1 MKSSSQEEIQAFLD
15 DMDKDTKNK
24 VRDALAMLTNELAVP
39 IADKHEEPATLK
51 SLVEESMKSS
61 TQEEIQ
67 AFLDD
72 MDKETKSKV
81 RDALAMPM
89 NELAMPVADKKDE
102 PATLKCLVEESMKSS
117 SEEEIQSFV
126 DGLAEETKT
135 RIRDVLAMLAKE
147 QAVPF
152 ADEKDAPA
160 TLKCL
165 IEEGMKSSSE
175 IELQSFLDGLDEETK
190 NRIRDVLAM
199 LTQERATM
207 ELKEGG
213 LTAMDSLIL
222 DSLRSSSEEEIQ
234 SFLEGLD
241 GETKNRIRDVLAML
255 KQDGPAESLEGST
268 GCK

>member
-1 MKSSSQEEIQAFLD
+1 MKSSSEIELQSFLD
-15 DMDKDTKNK
+15 GLDEETKNRI
-24 VRDALAMLTNELAVP
+24 RDVLAMLTQERATMELKEGGLTAM
-39 IADKHEEPATLK
+39 D
-51 SLVEESMKSS
+51 SL
-61 TQEEIQ
+61 I
-67 AFLDD
+67 LD
-72 MDKETKSKV
+72 SL
-81 RDALAMPM
+81 R
-89 NELAMPVADKKDE
+89 
-102 PATLKCLVEESMKSS
+102 SS

-213 LTAMDSLIL
+213 LTA
-222 DSLRSSSEEEIQ
+222 
-234 SFLEGLD
+234 
-241 GETKNRIRDVLAML
+241 
-255 KQDGPAESLEGST
+255 
-268 GCK
+268 

>member
-1 MKSSSQEEIQAFLD
+1 MG
-15 DMDKDTKNK
+15 
-24 VRDALAMLTNELAVP
+24 
-39 IADKHEEPATLK
+39 
-51 SLVEESMKSS
+51 
-61 TQEEIQ
+61 
-67 AFLDD
+67 
-72 MDKETKSKV
+72 
-81 RDALAMPM
+81 
-89 NELAMPVADKKDE
+89 
-102 PATLKCLVEESMKSS
+102 SMKSS
-117 SEEEIQSFV
+117 SEEIQSFV

-147 QAVPF
+147 QAVPV
-152 ADEKDAPA
+152 ANKKDAPA
-160 TLKCL
+160 TLNCL

-234 SFLEGLD
+234 SFVDGLAE
-241 GETKNRIRDVLAML
+241 ETKTRIRDVLAML
-255 KQDGPAESLEGST
+255 AKEQAVPFADEKDAPATLKCLIEEGIKSSS
-268 GCK
+268 